1 MKVKTSEF
9 RKGAGKLISR
19 YLFIKKIIFKAILI
33 FILGFTLSGCALLG
47 LLLRLAPLAAAVLVE
62 YSPPVQ
68 VEEKQ
73 ILCVKSQHYIERQ
86 AGQTHIVKSEY
97 FLVMLDNKGEEVAI
111 APLEVGQDYFEAEK
125 FVITKINEETFSLNL
140 LDKKLNKDWEVEIR
154 EFSVLSCQPHQPYST
169 LH

>member
-1 MKVKTSEF
+1 LKVKKDEF
-9 RKGAGKLISR
+9 RKITGTLVPR

-47 LLLRLAPLAAAVLVE
+47 LLLKLAPLAAAVLVE

-68 VEEKQ
+68 VEEEQ
-73 ILCVKSQHYIERQ
+73 ILCVKSLRHIERG

-125 FVITKINEETFSLNL
+125 FVITKINEEAFSLNL
-140 LDKKLNKDWEVEIR
+140 LDKKLNKDWEIEIR
-154 EFSVLSCQPHQPYST
+154 EFSLLSCQPH
-169 LH
+169 